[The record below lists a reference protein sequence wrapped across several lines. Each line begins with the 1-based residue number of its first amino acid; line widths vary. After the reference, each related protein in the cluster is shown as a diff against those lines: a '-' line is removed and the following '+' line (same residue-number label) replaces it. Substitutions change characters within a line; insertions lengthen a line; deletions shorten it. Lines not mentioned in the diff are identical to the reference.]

1 MNAWDKKK
9 EDYKEFVYIRI
20 PKDEYDKIM
29 AEEIKVTKHDIKGW
43 RFDYEVKQSEKASY
57 ARRANKIKKAR
68 IVQKIYKSLEDYYL
82 SLFKDEK
89 KELTAYK
96 LSKLAKV
103 NYRTAKKFFEE
114 HKLDSW
120 IKKFEENPS
129 EELKKFK
136 IEELGDYFIY

>member
-82 SLFKDEK
+82 GLFKDEK

-114 HKLDSW
+114 HNLQEW
-120 IKKFEENPS
+120 LPQFEKDPQKA
-129 EELKKFK
+129 LKEFK
-136 IEELGDYFIY
+136 IHELSQHFL

>member
-20 PKDEYDKIM
+20 PKAEYDKIM
-29 AEEIKVTKHDIKGW
+29 AGEMKVTKHDIKGW

-68 IVQKIYKSLEDYYL
+68 IIQKIYKVLEDYYL
-82 SLFKDEK
+82 GLFQDEK

-114 HKLDSW
+114 HNLQEW
-120 IKKFEENPS
+120 LPQFEKEPQKA
-129 EELKKFK
+129 LKEFK
-136 IEELGDYFIY
+136 IQKLSDYFIY